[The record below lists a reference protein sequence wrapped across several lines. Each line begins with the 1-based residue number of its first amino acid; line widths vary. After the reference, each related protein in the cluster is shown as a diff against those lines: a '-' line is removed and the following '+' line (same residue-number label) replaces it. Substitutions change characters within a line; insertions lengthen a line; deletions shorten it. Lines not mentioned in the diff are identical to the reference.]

1 MRDKHMD
8 QINGTKIRWQFFTWP
23 IFILLFCMIFV
34 PFTILIFDLYEGK
47 FIFSEW
53 LSGLSISVW
62 VCLVLAIPFIILYI
76 LNLRFFGKIICVLNS
91 DGIHYENGLLKWE
104 DITNIE
110 YEIVFPGRRLWKS
123 RENRYCHA
131 VIYTEKETIKLI
143 HTPIYF
149 IFKVKKYKPSIDA
162 KLSKGSKWTIRLII
176 LASIIIPFIVP
187 FFE

>member
-1 MRDKHMD
+1 MD

-23 IFILLFCMIFV
+23 IFTFLFCMILA

-76 LNLRFFGKIICVLNS
+76 LNLHFFGKIICVLNS

-110 YEIVFPGRRLWKS
+110 YEIVLPSRSITSS
-123 RENRYCHA
+123 RENRYCHS

-162 KLSKGSKWTIRLII
+162 KLSKGSKWTLKFII
-176 LASIIIPFIVP
+176 AALIIIPLIVP
-187 FFE
+187 LFE